1 MQRIDAGLEGWR
13 ASGLLGAFRG
23 WTARRAGHLVPLRQE
38 RVLKNGPFLTRGSYH
53 KVVMKSAHF
62 FAVVRSV
69 RQPEVSVTRIPQ
81 LEPSSFD

>member
-62 FAVVRSV
+62 LPSCALCASLKFPLPEFRS
-69 RQPEVSVTRIPQ
+69 
-81 LEPSSFD
+81 